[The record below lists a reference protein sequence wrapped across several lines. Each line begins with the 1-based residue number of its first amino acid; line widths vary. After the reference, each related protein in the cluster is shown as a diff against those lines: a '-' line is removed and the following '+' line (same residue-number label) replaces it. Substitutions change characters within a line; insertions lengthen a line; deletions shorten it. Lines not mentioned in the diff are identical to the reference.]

1 MEEVEAGGKAV
12 VARARQ
18 GAANRLKDFRQHVDG
33 RADTVFHTPAV
44 VRDHDGIDTRIGGE
58 LGVLEGKNALE
69 HELDL
74 DRIAQALDQV
84 PGQVGDNRAA
94 DAAEIDSAKIRLAR
108 EVGVEAVAAS
118 ALARVGTPKPD
129 EGLP

>member
-1 MEEVEAGGKAV
+1 MRTAKPPERFPGSTI
-12 VARARQ
+12 
-18 GAANRLKDFRQHVDG
+18 DG

-94 DAAEIDSAKIRLAR
+94 GRRRDRFR
-108 EVGVEAVAAS
+108 
-118 ALARVGTPKPD
+118 
-129 EGLP
+129 